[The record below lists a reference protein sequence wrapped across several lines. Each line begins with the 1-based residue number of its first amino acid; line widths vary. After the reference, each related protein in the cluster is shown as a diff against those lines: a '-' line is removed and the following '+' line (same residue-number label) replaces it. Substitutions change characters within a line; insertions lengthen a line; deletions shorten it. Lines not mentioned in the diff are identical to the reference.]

1 MYPSHVDEKN
11 HSIFLSFFPSFIPFN
26 YYIPV
31 LCLQP
36 SDWEQNNPLAPPQT
50 NEELWRTSRQVFV
63 FLMKFVNSYPP
74 QFLLSTFWAH
84 LKIVV

>member
-36 SDWEQNNPLAPPQT
+36 SD
-50 NEELWRTSRQVFV
+50 
-63 FLMKFVNSYPP
+63 
-74 QFLLSTFWAH
+74 
-84 LKIVV
+84 